1 MPTVSGFTTVF
12 VCSVGQ
18 GFLDSSHAA
27 KIVGTENMKRVFYSQ
42 FQVGDEFQLSQS
54 SSSPFHVGGTETF
67 ILPGIKLLTRI
78 H

>member
-1 MPTVSGFTTVF
+1 MPTVSGLTTVF
-12 VCSVGQ
+12 VRSVGQ

-42 FQVGDEFQLSQS
+42 FQVGDEFRLSQS
-54 SSSPFHVGGTETF
+54 SSSPFHVEGTETF